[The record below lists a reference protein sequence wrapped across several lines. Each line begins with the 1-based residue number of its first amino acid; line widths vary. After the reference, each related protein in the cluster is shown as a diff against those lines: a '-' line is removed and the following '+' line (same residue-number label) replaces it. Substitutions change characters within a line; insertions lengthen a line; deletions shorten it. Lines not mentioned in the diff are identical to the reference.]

1 MSALND
7 QVEDI
12 PSEEAGT
19 LEEEAASAP
28 TPARAPSPQKPLQTL
43 PRYAL
48 SMLSWFFE
56 RQASAQ
62 ADEQALV
69 PAGGAPG
76 AESGSADAM
85 RLLRQHE
92 RAVLHKII
100 VWLHRI
106 DAIEAPT
113 SVLLPLQGA
122 ATPVLKL
129 PVRDGKLLLTAQVIE
144 ALPQLATWHQNLH
157 DRPAQAYAARLTSL
171 LLHQARNQQ
180 TAPWSLEEEPWDEAG
195 EVVHALHPLE
205 LVLIGRMGIEL
216 PRSRMI
222 EFHAQT
228 APQSQGAWLWRS
240 STQAL
245 TDTLL
250 EASLVA
256 PRLGELYDALH
267 IAHAAAGVCAT
278 LSGPT
283 IRFAMADNS
292 LWFVASDGVCVSIQQ
307 HSINKMGL
315 LASAFWRIF
324 EQTSPAG

>member
-1 MSALND
+1 
-7 QVEDI
+7 
-12 PSEEAGT
+12 
-19 LEEEAASAP
+19 
-28 TPARAPSPQKPLQTL
+28 
-43 PRYAL
+43 
-48 SMLSWFFE
+48 
-56 RQASAQ
+56 
-62 ADEQALV
+62 
-69 PAGGAPG
+69 
-76 AESGSADAM
+76 M

-113 SVLLPLQGA
+113 AVLLPLQGA
-122 ATPVLKL
+122 AEPLRL
-129 PVRDGKLLLTAQVIE
+129 PVSDGKILLTAPVIE
-144 ALPQLATWHQNLH
+144 ALPQLASWHQNLH
-157 DRPAQAYAARLTSL
+157 ERPAQAYAARLTSL
-171 LLHQARNQQ
+171 LLHQARAQQ

-195 EVVHALHPLE
+195 EVVHALYPLE

-228 APQSQGAWLWRS
+228 AGQSQGAWLWRS

-256 PRLGELYDALH
+256 PRLGELYEALH
-267 IAHAAAGVCAT
+267 IAHAASGVCAT
-278 LSGPT
+278 LTGPT
-283 IRFAMADNS
+283 IRFAMAQRS

-307 HSINKMGL
+307 HSIHKMGL
-315 LASAFWRIF
+315 LASGFWRIF